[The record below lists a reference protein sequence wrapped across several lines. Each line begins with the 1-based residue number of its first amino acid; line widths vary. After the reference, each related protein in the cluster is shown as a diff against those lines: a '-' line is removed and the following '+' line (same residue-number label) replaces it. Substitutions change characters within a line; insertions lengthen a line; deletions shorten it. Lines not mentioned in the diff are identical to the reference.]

1 MFHCIGMLSHFQEFL
16 NCWTLDNGL
25 TSRNICQLKNILNG
39 IYFMINKYWLLKK
52 KFNWMNMVLMRFLSS
67 ENFELMDIFFSFSNE
82 IHQNFIVDKTL
93 HISETIHFIVKIK
106 TQNIPC
112 FEKKNENL
120 QGNLT
125 LNTTFF
131 WRR

>member
-1 MFHCIGMLSHFQEFL
+1 
-16 NCWTLDNGL
+16 
-25 TSRNICQLKNILNG
+25 
-39 IYFMINKYWLLKK
+39 
-52 KFNWMNMVLMRFLSS
+52 MNMVLMRFLSS

-112 FEKKNENL
+112 FEKKN
-120 QGNLT
+120 
-125 LNTTFF
+125 
-131 WRR
+131 